1 MNIAYVVAECRPST
15 DEENYADI
23 NIGDDSYV
31 FCSIEPVPNTGD
43 WQKNIE
49 AAILIGIDIERTKPN
64 HKHITLHAESILK
77 LCKGIQ
83 GETIDSNKH

>member
-1 MNIAYVVAECRPST
+1 MEIAYIVAECRPST
-15 DEENYADI
+15 DEDNYADI
-23 NIGDDSYV
+23 NIGDDSYI
-31 FCSIEPVPNTGD
+31 FCSIEPVMDTGN
-43 WQKNIE
+43 WQKNIQ

-64 HKHITLHAESILK
+64 HRHITLHAESILK

>member
-31 FCSIEPVPNTGD
+31 FCSIEPVPDTGD

-64 HKHITLHAESILK
+64 HRHITLHTESILK

>member
-1 MNIAYVVAECRPST
+1 MDIAYIVAELRPST

-31 FCSIEPVPNTGD
+31 FCSIEPIQNTGD
-43 WQKNIE
+43 WQKNIQQ
-49 AAILIGIDIERTKPN
+49 AILIGMDIERANPQ